1 MRVAR
6 IAHAGLTVS
15 SRRAV
20 CVMDPVLVQP
30 FDGSTFDPPIQVD
43 ARALPRSPDLL
54 VLSHAHSD
62 HLSPPTLDL
71 FARATPVVFPAGEA
85 VIEEVLRRMGFE
97 QRKGL
102 RSGERFT
109 VGDLELFPTPS
120 RVPFPEMGVLFRSR
134 GRTCWNMVDTA
145 VDEAIITAV
154 RQVAARPDVLLAP
167 YQPLVERLLWSDAL
181 GSGFPHDMYGRLL
194 RTVLDVH
201 PRCVVPASCGFRFAG
216 EDWRNDR
223 MFPLTEEQFLADVGK
238 LEAGITGRTLPP
250 GAELTLERGFPVS
263 DGVLPF
269 IRRRGAAPLASHDWR
284 PDRGVPPL
292 EDPNGSGY
300 PLRELRRTV
309 RAYLGRQLLAE
320 LGHPRHALW
329 RERMA
334 RLDVLWSLEVVYPG
348 GGIERYAVELSRPPF
363 RLEMRGRKRAGER
376 RFAKI
381 LTAITASGLQDLL
394 EGVLSPYAIGGKAFR
409 TTLRLYEPHRE
420 GVRQSG
426 SPDDEPLTRTLLA
439 GADARYIARQLT
451 QLGY

>member
-1 MRVAR
+1 MKVAR
-6 IAHAGLTVS
+6 IAHAGLVVS
-15 SRRAV
+15 SRRAL

-43 ARALPRSPDLL
+43 TRAVPRSPELL
-54 VLSHAHSD
+54 VLSHSHSD
-62 HLSPPTLDL
+62 HLSLPTLDL
-71 FARATPVVFPAGEA
+71 FDRATPVVFPAGEP
-85 VIEEVLRRMGFE
+85 VLEEVLSRMGFE

-102 RSGERFT
+102 RSGVRFT
-109 VGDLELFPTPS
+109 VEDLELFPTAS
-120 RVPFPEMGVLFRSR
+120 RVPFPEMGILFRSR

-145 VDEAIITAV
+145 VDEAIVTAV
-154 RQVAARPDVLLAP
+154 RQLARQPDVLLAP
-167 YQPLVERLLWSDAL
+167 YQPLIERPLWSDAL

-201 PRCVVPASCGFRFAG
+201 PRCVVPASCGFRFDG

-250 GAELTLERGFPVS
+250 GAELAVERGFPVS
-263 DGVLPF
+263 EGVLPF
-269 IRRRGAAPLASHDWR
+269 IRRRGAARLASHEWR
-284 PDRGVPPL
+284 PDRGIPPL
-292 EDPNGSGY
+292 EDTNGSGY

-320 LGHPRHALW
+320 LKHPRHALW

-334 RLDVLWSLEVVYPG
+334 RLEVLWSLEVVYPG
-348 GGIERYAVELSRPPF
+348 GAIERYEVDLARTPL
-363 RLEMRGRKRAGER
+363 RLETRERKKAGGR

-381 LTAITASGLQDLL
+381 LTAITASSVQDLL
-394 EGVLSPYAIGGKAFR
+394 EGVLSPYSIGGKSFR

-420 GVRQSG
+420 GVRQAG

-439 GADARYIARQLT
+439 GADARYIARQLA